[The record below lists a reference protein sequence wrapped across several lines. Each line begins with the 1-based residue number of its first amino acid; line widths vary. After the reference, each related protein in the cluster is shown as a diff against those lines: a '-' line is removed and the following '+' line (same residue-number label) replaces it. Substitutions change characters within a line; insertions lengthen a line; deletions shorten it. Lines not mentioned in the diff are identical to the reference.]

1 MAHAVDPA
9 KKKLVLKRAREQGF
23 GAHAGSFS
31 VISKL
36 FTRFK
41 QEHSGAL
48 IAVTDEVTAPLNV
61 RGLQV
66 HACGSNNPSVF
77 SEHVRLARCSD
88 GGVCG
93 VAATCTDALPLP
105 SAPNLTTVDCSCQ
118 GEFFPS
124 PAAASAAETSLAL
137 APYGFDPSIDYCVR
151 WIRLEPAQRL
161 SATHACKRARAG
173 HAARRRYD
181 HA

>member
-1 MAHAVDPA
+1 MSFTLGSASNFVSELLTLKPA
-9 KKKLVLKRAREQGF
+9 CDM
-23 GAHAGSFS
+23 
-31 VISKL
+31 
-36 FTRFK
+36 
-41 QEHSGAL
+41 EHSGAL
-48 IAVTDEVTAPLNV
+48 IAVPDEFTAPLNV

-105 SAPNLTTVDCSCQ
+105 PAPNLTTVDCSCQ

-151 WIRLEPAQRL
+151 WIRLEPAHRSL
-161 SATHACKRARAG
+161 LLTRA
-173 HAARRRYD
+173 HAACPRRSRR
-181 HA
+181 ASPLRPRSVASLSKR